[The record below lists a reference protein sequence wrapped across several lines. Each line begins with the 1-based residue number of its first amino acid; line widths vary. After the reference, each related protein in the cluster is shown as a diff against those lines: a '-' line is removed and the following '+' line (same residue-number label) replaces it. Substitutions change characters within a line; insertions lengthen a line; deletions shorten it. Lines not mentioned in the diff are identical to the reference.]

1 MLLKHFVGN
10 EPFRL
15 LTNNPKKV
23 TDLTD
28 FGLDH
33 ITQEKHVFGVSEWN
47 KRYLH
52 AKQEWGHKLDD
63 TDIDSAP

>member
-1 MLLKHFVGN
+1 M
-10 EPFRL
+10 

-23 TDLTD
+23 NDLTE
-28 FGLDH
+28 FGLDQ

-52 AKQEWGHKLDD
+52 AKQDWGHRLSDS
-63 TDIDSAP
+63 DIEGSAD